1 MTRNGVE
8 LPVAKTDTFQEINF
22 TLYLGKI
29 LTQQL
34 HIRKSLTE
42 TLMAN

>member
-1 MTRNGVE
+1 MTRNRVE
-8 LPVAKTDTFQEINF
+8 LTVAKTDMFQEINF

-34 HIRKSLTE
+34 HVRKTLTE
-42 TLMAN
+42 TLKAI